1 MSIVNAELVKVNYNT
16 FITMK
21 INFANNLMEVCH
33 KLRGGGADA
42 DVDVVIDA
50 LADCNRRI
58 ISPAYMR
65 GGMPDGGGCHPRDN
79 IALADFARRHS
90 LSNDIYTEG
99 MVVREQHTRWFADLI
114 DSHRGG
120 GEGRL
125 PVVVLGK
132 SYKPETNLTVGSP
145 SVRLHNELKE
155 RGVDASIW
163 DPHVDGEGGGR
174 RRAGPAGR
182 VLCGHEAR
190 ALCYARVPGGQRRDR
205 PVRLRRG
212 ARRRYGR
219 RARPAAVS
227 RRAGAGVGGAMAAAG
242 QDLDYGRVAAEA
254 CRFIR
259 GRVEEAGAGGVV
271 FGLSG
276 GIDSAVVAHLC
287 ERALGAGRCLAL
299 IMPNESFTPDSETDD
314 GLLVASRLGLRR
326 KVVPIGAASDAAAG
340 GGVGRGGR
348 GRAGAPAA
356 TGGCASSAG
365 TPRPGPEREKKEI
378 PAPAP
383 PAPTRAASPP
393 ATSTPGS
400 ARPCCTMRRS
410 SAATW
415 SSAPTTRSEY
425 LIGYFTKYGD
435 GASDLLPIADL
446 YKTQVQ
452 RLGAHLGVPRH
463 IVEKAPGPHLWKGH
477 DAAGELGMGYAS
489 VDAILSGST
498 GGGRSDYAGV
508 DEEEAVRAAAAAGL
522 PEADAR
528 RVASL
533 NRASAH
539 KRALPP
545 MARLRGLLA
554 GA

>member
-1 MSIVNAELVKVNYNT
+1 
-16 FITMK
+16 
-21 INFANNLMEVCH
+21 
-33 KLRGGGADA
+33 
-42 DVDVVIDA
+42 
-50 LADCNRRI
+50 
-58 ISPAYMR
+58 
-65 GGMPDGGGCHPRDN
+65 
-79 IALADFARRHS
+79 
-90 LSNDIYTEG
+90 
-99 MVVREQHTRWFADLI
+99 
-114 DSHRGG
+114 
-120 GEGRL
+120 
-125 PVVVLGK
+125 
-132 SYKPETNLTVGSP
+132 
-145 SVRLHNELKE
+145 
-155 RGVDASIW
+155 
-163 DPHVDGEGGGR
+163 
-174 RRAGPAGR
+174 
-182 VLCGHEAR
+182 
-190 ALCYARVPGGQRRDR
+190 
-205 PVRLRRG
+205 
-212 ARRRYGR
+212 
-219 RARPAAVS
+219 
-227 RRAGAGVGGAMAAAG
+227 MAAAG

-326 KVVPIGAASDAAAG
+326 KVVPIGAASDATAGAASAAAEEGGPGPGGDRRMRLLGRDAGAGGAGAGAGGAGAGAGKKGDSNPDGPGARRLAAG
-340 GGVGRGGR
+340 NLNARL
-348 GRAGAPAA
+348 
-356 TGGCASSAG
+356 
-365 TPRPGPEREKKEI
+365 
-378 PAPAP
+378 
-383 PAPTRAASPP
+383 RAALLYYE
-393 ATSTPGS
+393 AQLRGYLVVGTDD
-400 ARPCCTMRRS
+400 
-410 SAATW
+410 
-415 SSAPTTRSEY
+415 RSEY

-463 IVEKAPGPHLWKGH
+463 IVEKAPGPHLWRGH
-477 DAAGELGMGYAS
+477 DAAGELGMGYGS

-498 GGGRSDYAGV
+498 GGGRGDHTGV

-545 MARLRGLLA
+545 MARLRGLRA
-554 GA
+554 GV

>member
-1 MSIVNAELVKVNYNT
+1 M
-16 FITMK
+16 
-21 INFANNLMEVCH
+21 
-33 KLRGGGADA
+33 
-42 DVDVVIDA
+42 
-50 LADCNRRI
+50 
-58 ISPAYMR
+58 
-65 GGMPDGGGCHPRDN
+65 
-79 IALADFARRHS
+79 
-90 LSNDIYTEG
+90 
-99 MVVREQHTRWFADLI
+99 
-114 DSHRGG
+114 
-120 GEGRL
+120 
-125 PVVVLGK
+125 
-132 SYKPETNLTVGSP
+132 
-145 SVRLHNELKE
+145 
-155 RGVDASIW
+155 
-163 DPHVDGEGGGR
+163 
-174 RRAGPAGR
+174 
-182 VLCGHEAR
+182 
-190 ALCYARVPGGQRRDR
+190 
-205 PVRLRRG
+205 
-212 ARRRYGR
+212 
-219 RARPAAVS
+219 
-227 RRAGAGVGGAMAAAG
+227 GGAMAAAG

-340 GGVGRGGR
+340 AASAAAEEGGPGPGGDRRMRLLGRDAA
-348 GRAGAPAA
+348 AGAGA
-356 TGGCASSAG
+356 GEKGDSS
-365 TPRPGPEREKKEI
+365 PGPAGPDARRL
-378 PAPAP
+378 AAGNLN
-383 PAPTRAASPP
+383 ARLRAALLYYE
-393 ATSTPGS
+393 AQLRGYLVVGTDD
-400 ARPCCTMRRS
+400 
-410 SAATW
+410 
-415 SSAPTTRSEY
+415 RSEY

-539 KRALPP
+539 KRAPPP